1 MATTTTSSPLLD
13 LPDDLLLRVL
23 VGVPRADHGA
33 TAAACGAFRAVM
45 SGPRFLRLRRE
56 FGFAERAV
64 LLKNLL
70 RRLLLT
76 GSYFVSTGAFR

>member
-1 MATTTTSSPLLD
+1 MDNTTASSPLLD

-33 TAAACGAFRAVM
+33 TAATCGAFRAVM

-56 FGFAERAV
+56 FGFAERGVREVQIKMFTSRAWAAKST
-64 LLKNLL
+64 LLIM
-70 RRLLLT
+70 
-76 GSYFVSTGAFR
+76 